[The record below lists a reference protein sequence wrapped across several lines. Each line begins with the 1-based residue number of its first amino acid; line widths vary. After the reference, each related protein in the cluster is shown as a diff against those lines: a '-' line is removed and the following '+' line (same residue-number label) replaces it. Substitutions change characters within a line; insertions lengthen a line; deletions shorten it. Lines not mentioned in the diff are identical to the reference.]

1 MIDKITT
8 SKYMGAKT
16 NGLSIIIT
24 GITVPE
30 LILYLAV
37 IINLMFSL
45 AYPVYN
51 AIHEYYHLIAFS
63 FAVLLIVCEINI
75 KINIINTVKIILLV
89 AISMMILY
97 LNNSGFGVIIQI
109 LWPLT
114 IIYVIKRDRFSGD
127 FINRIT
133 FLMLVGWLMAF
144 LAANNIDPKFFEYIE
159 AGIEVDS
166 LNPNTIAI
174 IIVFTALFL
183 ELYVDSHSKSKLV
196 KMIIYMLS
204 LIALYQTQS
213 RTSMIAYM
221 LVLVLGMFV
230 NKTIRKSRKIG
241 MLIVVTVVAVGIVFP
256 LIYTMLYFYD
266 VISYHTLFMGKRIFT
281 GRQYI
286 WLNLYEYLQ
295 VHTEAYLIGVGYNT
309 ELFSRGTFNLHNA
322 YLMIFAQYGIPFLL
336 VFLRYIYCS
345 IKKMYDNVGQIS
357 DLQFK
362 CYQVIIYTLLVGVT
376 ETILSYLPNMIFIAM
391 AIGIGI
397 RSKKMEEI

>member
-1 MIDKITT
+1 
-8 SKYMGAKT
+8 
-16 NGLSIIIT
+16 
-24 GITVPE
+24 
-30 LILYLAV
+30 
-37 IINLMFSL
+37 
-45 AYPVYN
+45 
-51 AIHEYYHLIAFS
+51 
-63 FAVLLIVCEINI
+63 
-75 KINIINTVKIILLV
+75 
-89 AISMMILY
+89 
-97 LNNSGFGVIIQI
+97 
-109 LWPLT
+109 
-114 IIYVIKRDRFSGD
+114 
-127 FINRIT
+127 
-133 FLMLVGWLMAF
+133 
-144 LAANNIDPKFFEYIE
+144 
-159 AGIEVDS
+159 
-166 LNPNTIAI
+166 
-174 IIVFTALFL
+174 
-183 ELYVDSHSKSKLV
+183 
-196 KMIIYMLS
+196 
-204 LIALYQTQS
+204 
-213 RTSMIAYM
+213 MIAYM

-362 CYQVIIYTLLVGVT
+362 CYQVYTLLVGVT